1 MSKVVRRVVV
11 VAALA
16 LVAVPFSAVGSGAQ
30 ELPSDE
36 VTLTVKKVVVGT
48 GAPSTVTVDCS
59 AVEAGA
65 QAGVELGFD
74 AQGNPT
80 TTTDD
85 EFVILNGGW
94 VNRFNAETAGE
105 CDYTE
110 TVTGGASSTAWTCDY
125 TFVPVEVPEAQQIE
139 QAGCPA
145 ESGTGVGPVHVQYP
159 SAFEVSS
166 QASTVTFTNTFD
178 PAPVQP
184 VQPITPAPQVV
195 AQPAFTG

>member
-1 MSKVVRRVVV
+1 VPKFTRRLVV

-16 LVAVPFSAVGSGAQ
+16 LAAVPLAAVGSGAQ
-30 ELPSDE
+30 ELPSDQ

-80 TTTDD
+80 TSSDD
-85 EFVILNGGW
+85 EFVIADGAW
-94 VNRFNAETAGE
+94 VNQFEAETAGQ
-105 CDYTE
+105 CDFTE
-110 TVTGGASSTAWTCDY
+110 TEAGGASSTAWTCDY
-125 TFVPVEVPEAQQIE
+125 TFQPVERPEATQIE
-139 QAGCPA
+139 QAGCA
-145 ESGTGVGPVHVQYP
+145 AASGTGVGPVHVAYP
-159 SAFEVSS
+159 SALDVTE

-184 VQPITPAPQVV
+184 ITPAAQVV
-195 AQPAFTG
+195 AQPTFTG